1 MDTSGLGTSLSLAA
15 SLLVFAYLNLAESG
29 LSAANAP
36 PRSSAEVRRLLL
48 AIRFLRLAGIIAV
61 VLLAEALLSSQGA
74 SRVAIVAPVAL
85 ALLGF
90 LVALDRAAAILSS
103 RIPGLSSKLSA
114 PVQVPL
120 LGLLHAWSAL
130 GIRREG
136 HDGDRNGPRSVS
148 AESAVLVI
156 TEEEQATLDSHERFM
171 IRSIL
176 DLDDSTAK
184 EIMVPRVDI
193 VAIEDHTQITDV
205 ASRMLESG
213 HSRLPV
219 FYETIDHITGVVYS
233 RDLLPFLKNTDQ
245 YPPLEQIIRPA
256 FFIPETKR
264 LDELLKELQ
273 EKRVH
278 MAIVVDEYGGVEG
291 LVTLEDL
298 LEEIVGEIED
308 EFSRTHEPRVVP
320 MANGDTIVDA
330 GVTLDDLSDLL
341 PTPTDLDGFDTV
353 GGVVYSNLGKMPQ
366 VGDTL
371 VYDGFR
377 IEVLSMLGRRI
388 RKLKLSTSHSPDP
401 P

>member
-36 PRSSAEVRRLLL
+36 PRSSADLRRLLL

-74 SRVAIVAPVAL
+74 SRVAIVAP

-120 LGLLHAWSAL
+120 LGLLHACSAL

-156 TEEEQATLDSHERFM
+156 TEEEQATLDFHERFM

-341 PTPTDLDGFDTV
+341 PTSTDVDGFDTV
-353 GGVVYSNLGKMPQ
+353 GGLVYSNLGKMPQ